1 MVVTISGEAT
11 RCWSPGIVRDNAGA
25 QGVAG
30 AGLAVVSSGSH
41 GEHLTSEIS
50 SDRDDS

>member
-1 MVVTISGEAT
+1 VTISGEAT
-11 RCWSPGIVRDNAGA
+11 RCWSSGIAQDNTGA

-30 AGLAVVSSGSH
+30 AGLVVVSSSSH

-50 SDRDDS
+50 GDRDDS